1 MIKNLFTKKEHRNM
15 HGVTKEEVMQAS
27 ARFWRSRNFGVNFTA
42 PYSLHCEQFQSKL
55 GLRQSVDVIAV
66 EEGDGTGVN
75 LLFSA
80 ELTDAGAV
88 AGIATAV
95 IVPVVTLAVGAV
107 SYVEYENDAQRL
119 MAEFWSHLVALPRGP
134 RPPEEP
140 TSAESSRVATPRACP
155 HCGAPAEGT
164 GSFCRF
170 CGAGL

>member
-1 MIKNLFTKKEHRNM
+1 MIKNLFSKREHRNM
-15 HGVTKEEVMQAS
+15 QGVTKEEVMQAS

-66 EEGDGTGVN
+66 EEGAGTGVD
-75 LLFSA
+75 LSFSA

-95 IVPVVTLAVGAV
+95 IVPVVTVAVGAI
-107 SYVEYENDAQRL
+107 SYVEYENDAQRM
-119 MAEFWSHLVALPRGP
+119 MAEFWSHLASLPRGP
-134 RPPEEP
+134 QPPQGP
-140 TSAESSRVATPRACP
+140 ASAESSRACP
-155 HCGAPAEGT
+155 HCGAPAEGA

-170 CGAGL
+170 CGTRL